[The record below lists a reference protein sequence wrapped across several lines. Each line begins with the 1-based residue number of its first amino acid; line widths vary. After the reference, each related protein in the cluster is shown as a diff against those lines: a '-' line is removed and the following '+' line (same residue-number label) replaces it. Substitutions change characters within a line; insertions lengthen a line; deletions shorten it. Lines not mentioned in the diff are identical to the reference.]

1 MADYIMQEIE
11 VSSTGSHD
19 YDPEDILVQSYD
31 IDISKCESFFPN
43 LERSPLLPIYSMMY
57 LFHSFSGEEY
67 SDPELAHQEE
77 ADQEESEVG
86 LTTLASEPEEIYLLK
101 LLQKSLIK
109 RLSGSEILLMNDYEI
124 NHVSGNYD
132 IYVCSVRTSSAY
144 QLSLALVIYTLF
156 FGK

>member
-1 MADYIMQEIE
+1 M
-11 VSSTGSHD
+11 
-19 YDPEDILVQSYD
+19 
-31 IDISKCESFFPN
+31 
-43 LERSPLLPIYSMMY
+43 
-57 LFHSFSGEEY
+57 
-67 SDPELAHQEE
+67 
-77 ADQEESEVG
+77 G

-109 RLSGSEILLMNDYEI
+109 RLSSSEIVLMNDYEI